1 LLRTVRVGSFLL
13 GYIQVKSTNSAP
25 RLKPCCA
32 TGSKYLKRWLT
43 APGADSPRHDLVP
56 DLDGQTRGLDEPFDV
71 NGYPGDYPGDPDLPP
86 EESIACRCTCVFEEK
101 TANVT
106 RVDREFEG

>member
-1 LLRTVRVGSFLL
+1 
-13 GYIQVKSTNSAP
+13 
-25 RLKPCCA
+25 
-32 TGSKYLKRWLT
+32 
-43 APGADSPRHDLVP
+43 
-56 DLDGQTRGLDEPFDV
+56 V